1 MATIIE
7 LVLSGAL
14 HRLDPGLGPREMEV
28 RRIFLLP
35 RARDWLAKE
44 LLESTSNWNI
54 EENPVQ
60 QLDALVYEF
69 CIGEPLAIGQR
80 FKALRPV
87 GNGVWELKT
96 ADLRLFGWFVQ
107 KDCFIVCDC
116 DTTLRVKQMRLYPG
130 YRDQAVRFRERLD
143 LDEPKFIA
151 GDDPND
157 VVSDCYQP

>member
-1 MATIIE
+1 M
-7 LVLSGAL
+7 
-14 HRLDPGLGPREMEV
+14 
-28 RRIFLLP
+28 
-35 RARDWLAKE
+35 
-44 LLESTSNWNI
+44 
-54 EENPVQ
+54 
-60 QLDALVYEF
+60 
-69 CIGEPLAIGQR
+69 
-80 FKALRPV
+80 RPV

>member
-7 LVLSGAL
+7 LQLSGAL
-14 HRLDPGLGPREMEV
+14 YRLDPGLGPREMEV

-35 RARDWLAKE
+35 RARDWMAKE
-44 LLESTSNWNI
+44 LLEAGSSWNI
-54 EENPVQ
+54 EEDPVQ

-69 CIGEPLAIGQR
+69 CVGEPLAIGQR

-87 GNGVWELKT
+87 GNGV
-96 ADLRLFGWFVQ
+96 FGWFVQ
-107 KDCFIVCDC
+107 KDCFIICDC
-116 DTTLRVKQMRLYPG
+116 DTTLRVKQLRLYSG

-143 LDEPKFIA
+143 LDEPKFVG
-151 GDDPND
+151 GDDPDD